1 MADSIRADIAH
12 VSKQILDLESA
23 YFAGTAGVESSVLPL
38 GSYKVV
44 NKKTSLVVRRE
55 QRIFSLSSSSGDGG
69 AWPETAHSSQSL
81 AAMLTAAGAR
91 SGNGK

>member
-1 MADSIRADIAH
+1 MSETLRADIAH

-55 QRIFSLSSSSGDGG
+55 QRIFSLSSSNGDGG
-69 AWPETAHSSQSL
+69 AWPETAHSPLNL
-81 AAMLTAAGAR
+81 AAVLTAAGA
-91 SGNGK
+91 NKK